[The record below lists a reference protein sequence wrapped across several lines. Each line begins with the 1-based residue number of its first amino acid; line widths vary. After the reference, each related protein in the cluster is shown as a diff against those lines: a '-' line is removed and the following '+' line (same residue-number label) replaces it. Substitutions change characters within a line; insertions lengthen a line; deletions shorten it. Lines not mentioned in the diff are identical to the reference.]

1 MDGKQ
6 KIMLVPFYDEM
17 EEEEHWRIYEVS
29 KSCKILL
36 VAALYVM
43 VRCATVHNFVYKN
56 IKTSF
61 ILATS
66 LLKKYVYWVIFFI
79 LITRTPKHRNRGK
92 QKPKKVYF
100 QYSVKGKHKTNFKKL
115 KTFMVTDS
123 YFVNMLIAFIDMI
136 KSFANM
142 IKTTILNPKLLY
154 SFFWSYLSIGHLVV
168 TFITTKND
176 RSYVI
181 YIIKSVQNTKYR

>member
-1 MDGKQ
+1 MILVKLNIWLLKYFAFGKEEKVFTFKENASMDGKQ

-43 VRCATVHNFVYKN
+43 VRCSTVHNFVYKN
-56 IKTSF
+56 VKTSF

-66 LLKKYVYWVIFFI
+66 LLKKYVYWVICFI

-92 QKPKKVYF
+92 QKPKKSLF
-100 QYSVKGKHKTNFKKL
+100 SILGKRQT
-115 KTFMVTDS
+115 
-123 YFVNMLIAFIDMI
+123 
-136 KSFANM
+136 
-142 IKTTILNPKLLY
+142 
-154 SFFWSYLSIGHLVV
+154 
-168 TFITTKND
+168 
-176 RSYVI
+176 
-181 YIIKSVQNTKYR
+181 